1 MSVCLDNGRRLQL
14 REYLLLSEVDNSY
27 SLVRR
32 TVVEAHPGKNRIDI
46 GRFQSTLSHLTSEL
60 FNIEPVRRGLT
71 TEHSLALAVQCLLL
85 SLDTVDFIVD
95 TVVVS
100 RKQGYGD
107 LFRISNNNRF

>member
-1 MSVCLDNGRRLQL
+1 MSACLDNGWRPQL
-14 REYLLLSEVDNSY
+14 REYLLLSEVDNGY
-27 SLVRR
+27 SLRR
-32 TVVEAHPGKNRIDI
+32 RAIVETHPGKNRVDV
-46 GRFQSTLSHLTSEL
+46 GRIYSTLPHLTSDL
-60 FNIEPVRRGLT
+60 FNIESGRRGLM

-100 RKQGYGD
+100 LKQGDGD